1 VSYQVAKSVK
11 IILKMRKIITSLIL
25 IISLITFGQETKE
38 QKRLAKY
45 FNLED
50 GRVVYTG
57 VVEANGAS
65 KDSLYFKAKNW
76 FVESY
81 NSSNDVIQLDD
92 ENRGQITGKGLF
104 TINHLVGIAY
114 IHHMIKIEVKESKYK
129 YTISNFKYIN
139 QPNTQSF
146 QIEEYPKSAMGIGR
160 EEMYKNIDSEIRKI
174 IESLEKYMKKSPK
187 KDW

>member
-1 VSYQVAKSVK
+1 MKK
-11 IILKMRKIITSLIL
+11 IECFITSLFL
-25 IISLITFGQETKE
+25 IISLTTFGQETKE
-38 QKRLAKY
+38 QKRLSKY

-50 GRVVYTG
+50 GRVVYTD
-57 VVEANGAS
+57 VVEVTGIS

-104 TINHLVGIAY
+104 AIDHLVGIAY
-114 IHHMIKIEVKESKYK
+114 IHHMIKIEVKEGRYK

-146 QIEEYPKSAMGIGR
+146 QIEEYPKSAMGMGR
-160 EEMYKNIDSEIRKI
+160 EEMYKNIDSGTRKI
-174 IESLEKYMKKSPK
+174 IESLEKYMKTYQK

>member
-1 VSYQVAKSVK
+1 MS
-11 IILKMRKIITSLIL
+11 KIITSLIL
-25 IISLITFGQETKE
+25 IISLTTFGQETKE
-38 QKRLAKY
+38 QKKLSKY

-50 GRVVYTG
+50 GRVIYTD
-57 VVEANGAS
+57 VIEITGAS
-65 KDSLYFKAKNW
+65 KDSLYFKVKNW

-92 ENRGQITGKGLF
+92 ENRGQITGKGVF

-114 IHHMIKIEVKESKYK
+114 IHHMIKIEVKEGRYK

-139 QPNTQSF
+139 QPKTQSF
-146 QIEEYPKSAMGIGR
+146 QIEEYPKSSMGMGR
-160 EEMYKNIDSEIRKI
+160 EEMYKNIDSETKI
-174 IESLEKYMKKSPK
+174 IIGSLEKYMRSPPK